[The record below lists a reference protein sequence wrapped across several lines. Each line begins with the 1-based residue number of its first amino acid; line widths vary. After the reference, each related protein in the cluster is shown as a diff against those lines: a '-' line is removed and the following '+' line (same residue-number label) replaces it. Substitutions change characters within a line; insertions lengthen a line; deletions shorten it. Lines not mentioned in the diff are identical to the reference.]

1 MILNFM
7 IAPDFPPEYFAGWH
21 LFNTKF
27 QRLLERDIHLILPSD
42 HNEQM
47 ELINQGDIALIYAN
61 PFDASTLVHDKGYL
75 PVVRPNNIPDEMVI
89 ASYVDAPY
97 AHSDELKAGCKIL
110 VTDNWDIQL
119 LGLRLLEPASIGKDD
134 IEWLHADSYPEI
146 ARRLIAKEA
155 DAGFFLASAY
165 KKFSPTTLKRIKPLM
180 ESKINDLTHIVLLH
194 PNYADLHPMLL
205 AAFSCMSSEPMGQM
219 ILQDLNIP
227 DGFSALEEEECEFLI
242 DLIETLQD

>member
-27 QRLLERDIHLILPSD
+27 QRLLERDIHLILPMD
-42 HNEQM
+42 RQEQ
-47 ELINQGDIALIYAN
+47 IDRIKQGNIALIYAN
-61 PFDASTLVHDKGYL
+61 PFDASMLVREEGYL
-75 PVVRPNNIPDEMVI
+75 PLVRPNNRPDEMVI
-89 ASYVDAPY
+89 ASYIDSPY
-97 AHSDELKAGCKIL
+97 QHSDELKAGCKIL

-134 IEWLHADSYPEI
+134 IEWLHAESYPEI
-146 ARRLIAKEA
+146 ARRLITKEA
-155 DAGFFLASAY
+155 DAAFFLASAY
-165 KKFSPTTLKRIKPLM
+165 KKFSPSTLQRIKPLM
-180 ESKINDLTHIVLLH
+180 ESKINDLTHVVLLH
-194 PNYADLHPMLL
+194 PDYADLHPMLL
-205 AAFSCMSSEPMGQM
+205 TAFVYMINEPMGQM

-227 DGFSALEEEECEFLI
+227 DGFSELGEEECEFLI